1 LVEPVVGPVQC
12 DDLDGGQ
19 QRGQA
24 FSPVIVLA
32 FNFAFGLRG
41 GGLA

>member
-1 LVEPVVGPVQC
+1 MELVELVVGPVRF
-12 DDLDGGQ
+12 DDLDGGR

-24 FSPVIVLA
+24 FLPVIVVA

-41 GGLA
+41 G